1 MRLVDLLDHWSQ
13 EHELTEKEILKAAQ
27 KHMFHEDMKLRF
39 IVETSSTGQ
48 ITIRVTP
55 PRWKRACPTPVRAQA
70 GG

>member
-39 IVETSSTGQ
+39 IVETSSTAQ
-48 ITIRVTP
+48 ITSRITP
-55 PRWKRACPTPVRAQA
+55 PR
-70 GG
+70 